1 MKNKGLAILLTIVVA
16 VIIFFSI
23 MILYNQERIRNDNRA
38 QYMEKVE
45 NKEDITNLIDE
56 NEIGNYIVTT
66 NSNEEKISPNA
77 TIVFIQYYKD
87 CGHTIKHKEKIENTM
102 VNLSKDELK
111 DIYKDW
117 KLTSFDK
124 DKIELCKEFAGQCDE
139 HYILKENEG
148 HISIYKV
155 GSEGDN
161 ILMEN
166 TEIETQYLPDLD
178 KENLK
183 NGIEIIG
190 KEKLNSYLENFE

>member
-1 MKNKGLAILLTIVVA
+1 MKNKGLAILLTIIVA